1 MKVGIDLGTTYSTI
15 ARYDGISSKAEII
28 PNVFGKDLTPSVI
41 CFLEDE
47 TIIGDEAKD
56 MQAGGTGAVASVFKR
71 RMGDPDYVFEA
82 FGRTYDACDLSAILL
97 KKLISDAEKRTGEKI
112 DGAVITVPA
121 YFNDLQRK
129 ATIRAGEA
137 CGIGVMKIVNEP
149 TAAAVYYGYRHSNGK
164 TVLVYDLGG
173 GTFDVTVVRV
183 EGGKIDVVGTAGNH
197 LLGGKDW
204 DAVLVDEACKR
215 FSDEFG
221 EDPREDVSVMNEMAV
236 AAEDYKKLLSK
247 AGEVS
252 VTVRY
257 DGNVGRYRITRDE
270 FDSKTRFLLK
280 ATKDVIDG
288 LFEDIGMDF
297 SDIDE
302 ILLCGGSTRMPQV
315 AEYLR
320 VLTDTDVITHTDT
333 DLAVAK
339 GAAMMADYY
348 ERGTDADGME
358 ISDVTSH
365 SLGAL
370 SVNGDG
376 TRYINKIIIPA
387 NSKVPCSMTRPFM
400 IDGGNMTDR
409 IEVYTLQGESEIPL
423 DCTVLE
429 KNVVTGFDNDGDGAV
444 IDIEYMY
451 GGDGTV
457 RVRAFQNGRPV
468 TVSTEPVP
476 EDVSW
481 MAGAP
486 GNHTTEMPI
495 TSNIVVCID
504 LSRSMKESMAE
515 VKDVVRDFIHG
526 ISGCDTRIG
535 LIGFGDR
542 VQVFKDLTVDTS
554 AVMSSLND
562 LKVNMLGRGTDRS
575 PLRAAMDMLMETKGA
590 RTAVVLSDGEWGR
603 RDNAMDEAE
612 ACRRNGIGVVA
623 VGFGDNVEMSFLR
636 QIATVED
643 GAMLTTLG
651 DLKNAF
657 GTIAT
662 AITSEAEDLRERRS

>member
-236 AAEDYKKLLSK
+236 AAEDYKKLRSK

-257 DGNVGRYRITRDE
+257 DGNVGR
-270 FDSKTRFLLK
+270 
-280 ATKDVIDG
+280 
-288 LFEDIGMDF
+288 
-297 SDIDE
+297 
-302 ILLCGGSTRMPQV
+302 
-315 AEYLR
+315 
-320 VLTDTDVITHTDT
+320 
-333 DLAVAK
+333 
-339 GAAMMADYY
+339 
-348 ERGTDADGME
+348 
-358 ISDVTSH
+358 
-365 SLGAL
+365 
-370 SVNGDG
+370 
-376 TRYINKIIIPA
+376 
-387 NSKVPCSMTRPFM
+387 
-400 IDGGNMTDR
+400 
-409 IEVYTLQGESEIPL
+409 
-423 DCTVLE
+423 
-429 KNVVTGFDNDGDGAV
+429 
-444 IDIEYMY
+444 
-451 GGDGTV
+451 
-457 RVRAFQNGRPV
+457 
-468 TVSTEPVP
+468 
-476 EDVSW
+476 
-481 MAGAP
+481 
-486 GNHTTEMPI
+486 
-495 TSNIVVCID
+495 
-504 LSRSMKESMAE
+504 
-515 VKDVVRDFIHG
+515 
-526 ISGCDTRIG
+526 
-535 LIGFGDR
+535 
-542 VQVFKDLTVDTS
+542 
-554 AVMSSLND
+554 
-562 LKVNMLGRGTDRS
+562 
-575 PLRAAMDMLMETKGA
+575 
-590 RTAVVLSDGEWGR
+590 
-603 RDNAMDEAE
+603 
-612 ACRRNGIGVVA
+612 
-623 VGFGDNVEMSFLR
+623 
-636 QIATVED
+636 
-643 GAMLTTLG
+643 
-651 DLKNAF
+651 
-657 GTIAT
+657 
-662 AITSEAEDLRERRS
+662 